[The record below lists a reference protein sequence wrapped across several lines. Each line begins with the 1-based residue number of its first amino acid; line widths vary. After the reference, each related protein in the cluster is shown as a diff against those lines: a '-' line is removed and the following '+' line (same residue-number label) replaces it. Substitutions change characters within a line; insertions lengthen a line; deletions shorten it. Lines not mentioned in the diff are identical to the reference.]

1 MSRRY
6 SSTHCPSYTAFRLTS
21 RRCKARVYASAP
33 SALVVAID
41 GRGGLVTQIPNL
53 VLAASIALDIFV
65 AGGAIIL
72 AALGVRWF
80 TRPRDTRLADPRVRP
95 LLRLTL
101 ALLFASYA
109 LVIVHASLHLSRD
122 LNAACP
128 PLPEW
133 P

>member
-1 MSRRY
+1 M
-6 SSTHCPSYTAFRLTS
+6 
-21 RRCKARVYASAP
+21 
-33 SALVVAID
+33 
-41 GRGGLVTQIPNL
+41 TQIPTL

-72 AALGVRWF
+72 AALGVHWF
-80 TRPRDTRLADPRVRP
+80 TQPRDTRLTDPRVRP